1 MTSTLYTRAL
11 LRQRPKW
18 LKIPWWVILHSL
30 DNQTKYHPQDQHG
43 NLRELCSPPNLH
55 TAHHWNIGSLWR
67 VHLNKAE
74 VRTFAITLKDFTL
87 DHNPDNLTHTDA
99 ATSNY
104 RPSRYQQESLRKS
117 IIHVQTR
124 PPWAPNSPA
133 ASRHHPISSPPAT
146 TTRPPSATD
155 DLSSF
160 REQSSPFCPLQQ
172 WLN

>member
-1 MTSTLYTRAL
+1 MEISGNCAALQTSIQPTIGTLDLYE
-11 LRQRPKW
+11 
-18 LKIPWWVILHSL
+18 
-30 DNQTKYHPQDQHG
+30 G
-43 NLRELCSPPNLH
+43 
-55 TAHHWNIGSLWR
+55 

-124 PPWAPNSPA
+124 PP
-133 ASRHHPISSPPAT
+133 
-146 TTRPPSATD
+146 
-155 DLSSF
+155 
-160 REQSSPFCPLQQ
+160 
-172 WLN
+172 